1 MSGPLELGHATPAP
15 ESLRF
20 SCATASLPM
29 AKADPPK
36 GPVDTPKGSCVPG
49 FGKSEVESPPGK
61 TLEPRAADVEK
72 LLVRA
77 MRGASIGSSN
87 SSSIVARGGRYLK
100 TSSSSWSYPDL
111 VVPRPNALE
120 KLGSEKDM
128 LLVVLGIP
136 ASLSFDKRDV
146 CIWRE

>member
-1 MSGPLELGHATPAP
+1 V
-15 ESLRF
+15 
-20 SCATASLPM
+20 ASLPIV
-29 AKADPPK
+29 KAEPLK
-36 GPVDTPKGSCVPG
+36 GPVDAPKGSCAPG
-49 FGKSEVESPPGK
+49 TEKSEVESPPEK

-77 MRGASIGSSN
+77 IRGASVGSSS

-128 LLVVLGIP
+128 LLVVLGVP
-136 ASLSFDKRDV
+136 TSLSSVKRDV